1 MSITNTHAFNAAFA
15 AAQLAARIE
24 SPGQVSTSEKI
35 AAAAVGIANAEA
47 KGIDWGQV
55 LFDLVC
61 DDVACL
67 IKNQKTTSDSGP
79 EDLCQDAERIARVAG
94 GVK

>member
-1 MSITNTHAFNAAFA
+1 VSITNTHAFNAAFA

-35 AAAAVGIANAEA
+35 AAAAVGIADAEA

-55 LFDLVC
+55 GFDSVC
-61 DDVACL
+61 DSVARMIKDRL
-67 IKNQKTTSDSGP
+67 ITSDYGL
-79 EDLCQDAERIARVAG
+79 EYVRQDAGRITREAG
-94 GVK
+94 GAK

>member
-24 SPGQVSTSEKI
+24 SSGQIGTSEKI
-35 AAAAVGIANAEA
+35 AAAAVGMANAEA

-55 LFDLVC
+55 EFDLVC
-61 DDVACL
+61 DSVACL
-67 IKNQKTTSDSGP
+67 IKNRKTTSDSGN
-79 EDLCQDAERIARVAG
+79 EELCQYAERITCLAG